1 MVDFARQSTESRLRQ
16 VPNQPQYRRFRDK
29 KLIDWKFIELPEN
42 EVNYCLSIGIY
53 Q

>member
-1 MVDFARQSTESRLRQ
+1 MVDFARQSTEDRLRH
-16 VPNQPQYRRFRDK
+16 VPNQPQYRRFRGK
-29 KLIDWKFIELPEN
+29 ELIDWMFIELPEN